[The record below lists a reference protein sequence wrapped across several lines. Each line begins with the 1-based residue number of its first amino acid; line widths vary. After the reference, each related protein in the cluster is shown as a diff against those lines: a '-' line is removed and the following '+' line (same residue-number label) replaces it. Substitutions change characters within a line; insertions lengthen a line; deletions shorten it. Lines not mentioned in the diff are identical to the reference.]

1 MYNVNECQSK
11 DLMRSLVATIIT
23 PAVALIARFFMQD
36 WKNKFRP
43 HTLPPPLHVSHV
55 YIDFYYQCLYGLF
68 IYVIHFV
75 YKSMKRTDVHKMVKI
90 YYLDICNVLK
100 IFYLNL
106 SSVSHIVG
114 HTPIKICD
122 KY

>member
-1 MYNVNECQSK
+1 
-11 DLMRSLVATIIT
+11 
-23 PAVALIARFFMQD
+23 
-36 WKNKFRP
+36 
-43 HTLPPPLHVSHV
+43 
-55 YIDFYYQCLYGLF
+55 
-68 IYVIHFV
+68 
-75 YKSMKRTDVHKMVKI
+75 MKRTDVHKMVKI

-122 KY
+122 KYWIERYESGAHKTFKI